1 MDISKKCFI
10 KESSFVTRCIKD
22 ETIIVPVKG
31 EVGDLDSIY
40 TLDEDSIYTLDEVGS
55 LVWKLIDGQTS
66 VSQIIDAICSE
77 YDTAPEEAEKDGI
90 ELLGSLEA
98 AGLIRPSVNN
108 QES

>member
-1 MDISKKCFI
+1 MDISNKRFI

-31 EVGDLDSIY
+31 EVGDL
-40 TLDEDSIYTLDEVGS
+40 DSIYTLDEVGS